1 MPSINGR
8 ATTRR
13 ELMRRV
19 GRLDQIAGVRLV
31 TLGDGIERG
40 VRVLEFRTGTG
51 YAFEVLVD
59 RSMDVGR
66 CELNGRA
73 LAWLSPTGV
82 VGPWFTEPM
91 GVGGLKCGAHVV
103 LREFAC
109 VASPRGRRDAAEARV
124 LVPLALNLCAGS
136 VHLPTVSADG
146 SRINVATPRLLP

>member
-1 MPSINGR
+1 MPSIKGR
-8 ATTRR
+8 AITRR

-19 GRLDQIAGVRLV
+19 GRLDQVAGVRLV

-51 YAFEVLVD
+51 FAFDVLVD

-66 CELNGRA
+66 CEFNGRS

-91 GVGGLKCGAHVV
+91 GVVRQLSGQSKIRFETVD
-103 LREFAC
+103 
-109 VASPRGRRDAAEARV
+109 RG
-124 LVPLALNLCAGS
+124 CS
-136 VHLPTVSADG
+136 
-146 SRINVATPRLLP
+146 